1 MKRDVTIIAYVTAI
15 AGVAAALTVPW
26 LLAVILPV
34 AGLVMYLAYRQEPR
48 SPRLCVACKTLPAE
62 VNGGKYCGVCATDL

>member
-1 MKRDVTIIAYVTAI
+1 MKRDVSIIAYVTAI

-48 SPRLCVACKTLPAE
+48 SPQKSTVGNTAGSARPTSS
-62 VNGGKYCGVCATDL
+62 DFI

>member
-1 MKRDVTIIAYVTAI
+1 MKRDVSIIAYVTAI

-34 AGLVMYLAYRQEPR
+34 AGLVMYLVTR
-48 SPRLCVACKTLPAE
+48 
-62 VNGGKYCGVCATDL
+62 N

>member
-1 MKRDVTIIAYVTAI
+1 MKRDVSIIAYVTAI

-34 AGLVMYLAYRQEPR
+34 AGLAMFLASRQQPDGVCR
-48 SPRLCVACKTLPAE
+48 KCHALPAE
-62 VNGGKYCGVCATDL
+62 KDGLCYRCAD